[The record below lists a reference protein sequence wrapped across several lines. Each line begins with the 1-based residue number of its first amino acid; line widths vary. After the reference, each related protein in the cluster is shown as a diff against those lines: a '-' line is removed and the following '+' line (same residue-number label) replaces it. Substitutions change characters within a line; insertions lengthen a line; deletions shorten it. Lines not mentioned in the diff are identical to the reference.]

1 MANNPKDL
9 YLPPNIVKTKK
20 GNVTAVTGSTTPSF
34 SLKSWLGENNF
45 QPSPRNTAGEAMFYT
60 DEPILLSETE
70 QVLQSFR
77 INANTYKQGDSF
89 TFGPAIYLSGNTKDD
104 LSGWSN
110 LSNVLTRNYSNFYSA
125 NAGSIGNNVVG
136 TEFVMSETTSGRYWR
151 IKFSSWT
158 QGGNGGGFS
167 YQRTEID
174 PNTGED
180 LEATVTFTKED
191 NVPNTDVIIPQVLEI
206 TRGDQQGIYNA
217 ALEQSYDNM
226 SYVSPANTLWN
237 SVYNLSKGEPIVVKC
252 YWSYNKNGKD
262 NLVQETIVGGP
273 SFASIFSPSIGP
285 DFFGMNQPS
294 LELFTKIETPTI
306 LRSLTSEGFSDVS
319 IPNVERDIYFTITCN
334 KSSELIS
341 SRDGEE
347 PFSEER
353 EQVAVETFI
362 NINFISLIK
371 KTSDIFFF
379 AESGQVFGRR
389 ESAIAYPGGIQ
400 VVLPDAEAP
409 LP

>member
-1 MANNPKDL
+1 MRIPK
-9 YLPPNIVKTKK
+9 NIFFPLNTSKTKR
-20 GNVTAVTGSTTPSF
+20 GLGSSIPNPSF
-34 SLKSWLGENNF
+34 SLKSWLDENNF
-45 QPSPRNTAGEAMFYT
+45 QPSPQNTVGEAMFYT
-60 DEPILLSETE
+60 DEPILLSGTE

-77 INANTYKQGDSF
+77 INASTYKQGDSF
-89 TFGPAIYLSGNTKDD
+89 TFGPSVYLSGNTKND

-110 LSNVLTRNYSNFYSA
+110 LSNVLGRSYSNFYTA
-125 NAGSIGNNVVG
+125 NAGEIGNNVVG
-136 TEFVMSETTSGRYWR
+136 TEFVMSETTSGKYWR
-151 IKFSSWT
+151 IKFSSWS
-158 QGGNGGGFS
+158 QQREGGGFS

-180 LEATVTFTKED
+180 LGATVTFTKED
-191 NVPNTDVIIPQVLEI
+191 NVPNTDVIIPGVLEI
-206 TRGDQQGIYNA
+206 TRGNQQGIYNSV
-217 ALEQSYDNM
+217 LEESYDNNT
-226 SYVSPANTLWN
+226 YVSPLNTVWN
-237 SVYNLSKGEPIVVKC
+237 SAYTSLGEPVVVKC

-285 DFFGMNQPS
+285 DFFGNDRPS

-334 KSSELIS
+334 KLSNLIS
-341 SRDGEE
+341 
-347 PFSEER
+347 ER
-353 EQVAVETFI
+353 TVEIFI

-379 AESGQVFGRR
+379 TESGQVFGGRGR
-389 ESAIAYPGGIQ
+389 GLELPGEPGE
-400 VVLPDAEAP
+400 EAP
-409 LP
+409 RP

>member
-34 SLKSWLGENNF
+34 SLKSWLDENNF
-45 QPSPRNTAGEAMFYT
+45 QPSRQNRVGEAMFYT

-89 TFGPAIYLSGNTKDD
+89 TFGPSIYLSGNTKDD

-110 LSNVLTRNYSNFYSA
+110 LSNVLTRNYSNFYNA
-125 NAGSIGNNVVG
+125 NAGKIGNNVVG
-136 TEFVMSETTSGRYWR
+136 TEFVMSQTTSGRYWK
-151 IKFSSWT
+151 IKFSSWS
-158 QGGNGGGFS
+158 QRGGGGFS

-180 LEATVTFTKED
+180 IGAPVTFTKED
-191 NVPNTDVIIPQVLEI
+191 NVANTDVIIPQVLEI
-206 TRGDQQGIYNA
+206 TRDDQEGIYNA
-217 ALEQSYDNM
+217 ALEQGYDRNTR
-226 SYVSPANTLWN
+226 VSPANTLWN
-237 SVYNLSKGEPIVVKC
+237 SVYTSSGESVVVKC

-273 SFASIFSPSIGP
+273 SFASIFSPSIGL
-285 DFFGMNQPS
+285 DFFENKEFS

-319 IPNVERDIYFTITCN
+319 IPNVEKDIYFTITCN
-334 KSSELIS
+334 KLSNL
-341 SRDGEE
+341 
-347 PFSEER
+347 EER
-353 EQVAVETFI
+353 EQVTVETFI

-371 KTSDIFFF
+371 KTSDIYFF
-379 AESGQVFGRR
+379 AESGQIFDGLR
-389 ESAIAYPGGIQ
+389 PGLLFTEEL
-400 VVLPDAEAP
+400 VTEFPDEEAP

>member
-45 QPSPRNTAGEAMFYT
+45 QPSPRNTAGEAMFYR

-77 INANTYKQGDSF
+77 INANTYKKGDSF
-89 TFGPAIYLSGNTKDD
+89 TFGPAIYLSGNAKND

-110 LSNVLTRNYSNFYSA
+110 LSNVLTRNYSNFS
-125 NAGSIGNNVVG
+125 NATNALNFGSNNVVG
-136 TEFVMSETTSGRYWR
+136 TELVMSETTSGRYWR

-158 QGGNGGGFS
+158 QDGNGGGFS

-174 PNTGED
+174 PDTGED
-180 LEATVTFTKED
+180 LGATVTFTKED
-191 NVPNTDVIIPQVLEI
+191 YEYAIDVIIPQVLEI
-206 TRGDQQGIYNA
+206 ARGDQQGGIYNA
-217 ALEQSYDNM
+217 ALEQGFNYM
-226 SYVSPANTLWN
+226 SYESPANTLWN
-237 SVYNLSKGEPIVVKC
+237 SAYTSSGEPTVVKC

-262 NLVQETIVGGP
+262 NLVQETMVGGP
-273 SFASIFSPSIGP
+273 SFASIFSPSISP
-285 DFFGMNQPS
+285 DFFGIKETS

-334 KSSELIS
+334 KSSRLIS
-341 SRDGEE
+341 DIT
-347 PFSEER
+347 
-353 EQVAVETFI
+353 VETFI

-371 KTSDIFFF
+371 KTSDLFFF
-379 AESGQVFGRR
+379 AESGQVSRESESGRR
-389 ESAIAYPGGIQ
+389 GDFI
-400 VVLPDAEAP
+400 P

>member
-20 GNVTAVTGSTTPSF
+20 GNVTAVTGSTAPSF

-45 QPSPRNTAGEAMFYT
+45 QASPRNTAKEAMFYT

-104 LSGWSN
+104 LSGWGN
-110 LSNVLTRNYSNFYSA
+110 LSNVLTRNYNNFYNA

-151 IKFSSWT
+151 IKFSSWS
-158 QGGNGGGFS
+158 QQREGGGFS

-180 LEATVTFTKED
+180 LGATVTFTKED

-217 ALEQSYDNM
+217 ALEQGYDNM

-237 SVYNLSKGEPIVVKC
+237 SVYTSLGEPVVVKC
-252 YWSYNKNGKD
+252 YWSYNKNGKG

-285 DFFGMNQPS
+285 DFFGNDEPS

-319 IPNVERDIYFTITCN
+319 IPNVKRDIYFTITCN
-334 KSSELIS
+334 KLSNLIPG
-341 SRDGEE
+341 RVNEEE
-347 PFSEER
+347 PFEQRER
-353 EQVAVETFI
+353 VTVETFI

-371 KTSDIFFF
+371 KTSDISFF
-379 AESGQVFGRR
+379 AQASQAFRKSG
-389 ESAIAYPGGIQ
+389 PGEPVRINPG
-400 VVLPDAEAP
+400 VEPP

>member
-1 MANNPKDL
+1 MKKIVPKDL
-9 YLPPNIVKTKK
+9 YLPPNILKTKK
-20 GNVTAVTGSTTPSF
+20 GNMTAVTGSTTPSF
-34 SLKSWLGENNF
+34 SLKSWLDENNF

-60 DEPILLSETE
+60 DDPILLSETE

-77 INANTYKQGDSF
+77 INASTYKQGDSF
-89 TFGPAIYLSGNTKDD
+89 TFGPSIYLSGNTKDD

-110 LSNVLTRNYSNFYSA
+110 LSNVLGRSYSDFYIA
-125 NAGSIGNNVVG
+125 NAGEIGNNVVG
-136 TEFVMSETTSGRYWR
+136 TEFVMREKSSGRYWR

-180 LEATVTFTKED
+180 LGATVTFTKED
-191 NVPNTDVIIPQVLEI
+191 YEDARDVIIPEVLEI
-206 TRGDQQGIYNA
+206 TRGNQQGIYNLV
-217 ALEQSYDNM
+217 LEESYDNNT
-226 SYVSPANTLWN
+226 YVSPLNTQWN
-237 SVYNLSKGEPIVVKC
+237 SAYYSLGEPVVVKC

-262 NLVQETIVGGP
+262 NLVEETKAGGP
-273 SFASIFSPSIGP
+273 SFASIFSPSIGL
-285 DFFGMNQPS
+285 DFFENDEFS

-306 LRSLTSEGFSDVS
+306 LRSLTSEGFLDVS
-319 IPNVERDIYFTITCN
+319 IPNVERDIYFTITCYKLSN
-334 KSSELIS
+334 
-341 SRDGEE
+341 GENPLPRE
-347 PFSEER
+347 G
-353 EQVAVETFI
+353 EQVTVETFI

-379 AESGQVFGRR
+379 AQAGQVRSG
-389 ESAIAYPGGIQ
+389 S
-400 VVLPDAEAP
+400 LSPDRLVGEFPDEEEVP

>member
-45 QPSPRNTAGEAMFYT
+45 QPSPRNTAGEAMFYR

-89 TFGPAIYLSGNTKDD
+89 TFGPSIYLSGNAKND

-110 LSNVLTRNYSNFYSA
+110 LSNVLERNYSNFS
-125 NAGSIGNNVVG
+125 NATNALNFGFNNVVG
-136 TEFVMSETTSGRYWR
+136 TELVMSETTSGRYWR

-158 QGGNGGGFS
+158 QDGNGGGFS

-174 PNTGED
+174 PDTGED
-180 LEATVTFTKED
+180 LGATVTFTKED
-191 NVPNTDVIIPQVLEI
+191 YEYAIDVIIPQVLEI
-206 TRGDQQGIYNA
+206 ARGDQQGGIYNA
-217 ALEQSYDNM
+217 ALEQGFNYM
-226 SYVSPANTLWN
+226 SYESPANTLWN
-237 SVYNLSKGEPIVVKC
+237 SVYIFPGEPTVVKC

-262 NLVQETIVGGP
+262 NLVQETTVGGP
-273 SFASIFSPSIGP
+273 SFASIFSPSISP
-285 DFFGMNQPS
+285 DFFGIKETS

-306 LRSLTSEGFSDVS
+306 LRNLTSEGFSDVS

-334 KSSELIS
+334 KSSRLIS
-341 SRDGEE
+341 DIT
-347 PFSEER
+347 
-353 EQVAVETFI
+353 VETFI

-371 KTSDIFFF
+371 KTSDLFFF
-379 AESGQVFGRR
+379 AESGQVSR
-389 ESAIAYPGGIQ
+389 ESASGRRGEL
-400 VVLPDAEAP
+400 LP
-409 LP
+409 